1 MTDRRLEG
9 MGRLVNDVGWAEPP
23 KPPNLPYIL
32 KLHMELKIGDQ
43 TCVVDVDG
51 EKATVRVMYP

>member
-1 MTDRRLEG
+1 

>member
-9 MGRLVNDVGWAEPP
+9 TGLLVNDVIPP
-23 KPPNLPYIL
+23 SPNVPYVL
-32 KLHMELKIGDQ
+32 KMHLELKIGDQ